1 METYQLT
8 IPKALYSKTVL
19 MRTAYRFI
27 DRVYIN
33 FHAKDENWIVEFS
46 EKNSDCIVEIIVKD
60 FENSLISQ
68 ALREII
74 NERTKTLREIIMARS
89 LTSTY
94 IDEEDPVLKIRS
106 EQEDVS
112 EDELETILKNWFEIY
127 DS

>member
-27 DRVYIN
+27 DRVYIH

-60 FENSLISQ
+60 FENFVETRNKDIL
-68 ALREII
+68 L
-74 NERTKTLREIIMARS
+74 
-89 LTSTY
+89 
-94 IDEEDPVLKIRS
+94 PVRGNL
-106 EQEDVS
+106 
-112 EDELETILKNWFEIY
+112 
-127 DS
+127 